1 MSIPLVRVLI
11 QLDKPRTLILD
22 FNALC
27 RVEEVTG
34 VSMLIGEPAFSS
46 MRMMRALVWAGLL
59 HEDPS
64 LTVEHVGKLLGEA
77 DASDVLEKIVTAY
90 AVSMPDAEV
99 NEEGESEDLDPTNSP
114 HGETSG
120 QSAGTISD

>member
-99 NEEGESEDLDPTNSP
+99 NEEGESEDSDPINSP